1 MRRGLKNMKNK
12 YFREIVSFINFLD
25 SLKDEDK
32 IKIEKGELVI
42 EHVLTQKILVNN
54 INKSN
59 KIENFN
65 EIEIIKKLE
74 SMDSKQDGEKY
85 LESLDLK
92 KIQLE
97 KILKELDSPFEKK
110 DNMAKMISKII
121 EATIGFR
128 LRSQAIQGTTSSD

>member
-1 MRRGLKNMKNK
+1 MKNK

-54 INKSN
+54 IYKSN

-110 DNMAKMISKII
+110 DNMAKLISKII